1 MVNFLSHPNRL
12 NDVLRRSIYRPMLEA
27 TRGRR
32 DSIRSGALPLGRTW
46 THHMNFAAWP
56 FTFLNRTV
64 AGTGGLTI
72 ERLRGTGEKVVAYS
86 DAPFESEDQARMD
99 GCVRTTLRAPMLRAS
114 KSALPE
120 EAVTYYLWTGS
131 ATDLC
136 FEVDSVGNRDQ
147 KTKMSSTT
155 RCSGSRNCALTNR
168 H

>member
-1 MVNFLSHPNRL
+1 M
-12 NDVLRRSIYRPMLEA
+12 
-27 TRGRR
+27 
-32 DSIRSGALPLGRTW
+32 
-46 THHMNFAAWP
+46 
-56 FTFLNRTV
+56 

-147 KTKMSSTT
+147 KTKMSGTT

-168 H
+168 HEESRARFGSLLPLCDCNTSMAEWQSLYQTHFQRTALDSAHSFHCDWYL